1 MSDLQ
6 WVPRNPR
13 LCFAMS
19 AAMSLRTPTK
29 VYGRGKN
36 SGNPVCRFCHIYL
49 GLKTNS
55 IPVFAVTQRQ
65 EFKGVKLSELL
76 SEFGIRLNS
85 PTQNRNVLVR
95 IFNSCKFLSHLKLNM
110 DDSQPEFAEFNGEET
125 RKNLSQRIF
134 TGAPQRST

>member
-19 AAMSLRTPTK
+19 AAMSLRTRTK
-29 VYGRGKN
+29 VCGRGKN

-49 GLKTNS
+49 GLKTTS

-76 SEFGIRLNS
+76 SEFGIRLNES
-85 PTQNRNVLVR
+85 DSKSKRSCEKCARQIGLITVSDAILTGRQSGQKLQCLYGNPMAKNFFQNRILR
-95 IFNSCKFLSHLKLNM
+95 
-110 DDSQPEFAEFNGEET
+110 
-125 RKNLSQRIF
+125 NL
-134 TGAPQRST
+134 